1 MKTKMKIAVGLSGG
15 VDSAVT
21 AALLREAGH
30 EVLGITMKIWRDG
43 KYRGGD
49 RDACFGP
56 GEEEDIRI
64 AAEVCRQLDI
74 PYHVFDCADEYEA
87 VVLDYFRAEYLA
99 GRTPNPCVRCNAL
112 MKFGVLPNL
121 ARRSGLD
128 FERFATGHYARITET
143 DDGAGLFAGSDPAKD
158 QSYFLY
164 RLPRRQLETLLFPLG
179 TLVKS
184 EVRAAAARF
193 NLAIYDK
200 PDSQDFYS
208 GDHTELLNTPDR
220 PGEIIDAAG
229 NVLGI
234 HTGFWHYT
242 IGQRKGLG
250 IAAKHPL
257 YVIELDACR
266 NQVIVGPVESTR
278 RHRLTAV
285 NCNYLAPL
293 PAEGTE
299 VGIKIRSAGKPLP
312 ATILRAADD
321 GFQIEAGMG
330 LYAPARGQ
338 SAVLYSADGRV
349 LGGGLIDGVEG

>member
-1 MKTKMKIAVGLSGG
+1 MKIAVGLSGG

-30 EVLGITMKIWRDG
+30 EVVGITMKIWRGG

-64 AAEVCRQLDI
+64 AAGICRQLDI
-74 PYHVFDCADEYEA
+74 PFHVFDCADEYQSA
-87 VVLDYFRAEYLA
+87 VLEYFRAEYLA

-112 MKFGVLPNL
+112 MKFGVLPDL

-128 FERFATGHYARITET
+128 FERFATGHYARIAET
-143 DDGAGLFAGSDPAKD
+143 NDGAGLFAGADPAKD

-164 RLPRRQLETLLFPLG
+164 RLPKRQLENLLFPLG
-179 TLVKS
+179 TMCKS
-184 EVRAAAARF
+184 DVRAAAAKF
-193 NLAIYDK
+193 GLAVCDK

-208 GDHTELLNTPDR
+208 GDHTELLATPDR
-220 PGEIIDAAG
+220 RGNIVDTAG
-229 NVLGI
+229 NVLGV
-234 HTGFWHYT
+234 HAGFWHYT

-266 NQVIVGPVESTR
+266 NQVVVGPVESTR

-285 NCNYLAPL
+285 SCNYLAPI
-293 PAEGTE
+293 PAAGTQ
-299 VGIKIRSAGKPLP
+299 VGLKIRSAGKPLR
-312 ATILRAADD
+312 ATILRASED
-321 GFQIEAGMG
+321 GFQIEAGES
-330 LYAPARGQ
+330 LFAPARGQ
-338 SAVLYSADGRV
+338 SAVLYGAAGRV
-349 LGGGLIDGVEG
+349 LGGGLIDGVDG